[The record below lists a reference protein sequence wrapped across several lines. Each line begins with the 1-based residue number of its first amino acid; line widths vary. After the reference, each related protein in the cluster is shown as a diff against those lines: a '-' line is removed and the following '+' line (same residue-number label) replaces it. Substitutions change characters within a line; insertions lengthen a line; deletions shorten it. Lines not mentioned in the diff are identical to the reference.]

1 LNRKDAKDAKE
12 IRETKEIF
20 ALACP
25 LQGGRTF
32 AVKRGEPMKT
42 LVMKF
47 GGTSVGGAEAI
58 ARSADIVAAAKRDW
72 DQVAVVVSAMS
83 GVTDLLL
90 KGAHTAADGDGETF
104 KQIAKDL
111 RAKHEAA
118 IGGLLD
124 SSNDKRQTSDEV
136 LPYLVEFESLCH
148 AVHILGEA
156 SPRAIDAI
164 SSLGERMSIHLVAQR
179 LRQLGLESEAI
190 EASELILT
198 DDVFGSANPQMEETK
213 AKCEARLRPLME
225 RGGVPVITGFLG
237 ATRSGAITTLG
248 RGGSDYS
255 AGILGAA
262 LDADEVWIWTDVNGV
277 MTADPRVATDAQTLP
292 ELSFREIS
300 ELAYYGAK
308 VLHPKTIRPVVER
321 GIDLWIKNTFNP
333 SHPGTLIVPDNGKR
347 PSTATTNSV
356 ASAQGARRVEGRG
369 IKAVTAIKGQSL
381 ITIEGRGML
390 GVPGVAARTFGAVA
404 RSGVSVTLIT
414 QASSEQSI
422 CFSAPSTSAARVI
435 AALEEEFRLELA
447 RRDIDSVTVLD
458 DAVIITVVGAGM
470 KYTPGLAGRIFTA
483 LGNASVNVIAIAQ
496 GSSEVSISLVVDSG
510 QAEEAVRAIHK
521 LIVNTPA

>member
-1 LNRKDAKDAKE
+1 
-12 IRETKEIF
+12 
-20 ALACP
+20 
-25 LQGGRTF
+25 
-32 AVKRGEPMKT
+32 
-42 LVMKF
+42 
-47 GGTSVGGAEAI
+47 
-58 ARSADIVAAAKRDW
+58 
-72 DQVAVVVSAMS
+72 MS

-90 KGAHTAADGDGETF
+90 KGAHTAASGDGETF

-118 IGGLLD
+118 IGGLLE
-124 SSNDKRQTSDEV
+124 SSPTGGYANDRRQTSDEV
-136 LPYLVEFESLCH
+136 FPCLAEFESLCH
-148 AVHILGEA
+148 AVNILGEA

-164 SSLGERMSIHLVAQR
+164 SSLGERMSIHLVAAR
-179 LRQLGLESEAI
+179 LRETGLQSEAI

-213 AKCEARLRPLME
+213 AKCEARLRPLMQ
-225 RGGVPVITGFLG
+225 RGGVPVITGFIG
-237 ATRSGAITTLG
+237 ATRNGAITTLG

-262 LDADEVWIWTDVNGV
+262 LDADEVWNWTDVNRV
-277 MTADPRVATDAQTLP
+277 MTADPRVAADAQTLP

-347 PSTATTNSV
+347 PERSGERPSTALH
-356 ASAQGARRVEGRG
+356 SAHAKQARRVVEGRG

-422 CFSAPSTSAARVI
+422 CFSAPSASAARVI
-435 AALEEEFRLELA
+435 AALEEEFRL
-447 RRDIDSVTVLD
+447 
-458 DAVIITVVGAGM
+458 
-470 KYTPGLAGRIFTA
+470 
-483 LGNASVNVIAIAQ
+483 
-496 GSSEVSISLVVDSG
+496 
-510 QAEEAVRAIHK
+510 
-521 LIVNTPA
+521 